1 MNLLR
6 AVSCQL
12 CNLLAAEVLN
22 RARPRAKSG
31 RKFAIGQVFLT
42 FTIAPTGNGL
52 SFFHTETRPIGR
64 SNKNP
69 NPIINPMFIPDF
81 LPGCYSSTTNIY
93 LFST

>member
-42 FTIAPTGNGL
+42 FIFAPTG
-52 SFFHTETRPIGR
+52 S
-64 SNKNP
+64 
-69 NPIINPMFIPDF
+69 
-81 LPGCYSSTTNIY
+81 
-93 LFST
+93 LFSTPRDPTDRAVQ